1 MYLSETLM
9 DKIEPLSEWETIESK
24 EIFAAPPWIK
34 LFVEQVKL
42 PHGRII
48 DDYHQIQLG
57 DHVAIVAQTEAGK
70 VLMERQYKH
79 GVGKVS
85 LILPGGLI
93 EGEEHPLEAAKRELL
108 EETGYATEQWESLGN
123 FVANANYGCGKIH
136 LFVARNIKQVAEP
149 DSGDLEEM
157 QLVLMSPDEL
167 VDAIRQGELLVMGA
181 VMAIALATHPSVYP
195 HLITVQ
201 EQ

>member
-1 MYLSETLM
+1 MMYLSEKSM
-9 DKIEPLSEWETIESK
+9 DRTEPLLEWETLHSK
-24 EIFAAPPWIK
+24 EAFVAHPWIR
-34 LFVEQVKL
+34 LSVQQVKL
-42 PHGRII
+42 PNGKVV

-57 DHVAIVAQTEAGK
+57 DHVAIVAHTDEGK
-70 VLMERQYKH
+70 ILMERQYKH

-93 EGEEHPLEAAKRELL
+93 EGDEQPLEAAKRELL
-108 EETGYATEQWESLGN
+108 EETGYTTERWESLGN

-136 LFVARNIKQVAEP
+136 LFVARNIRQVAEP

-167 VDAIRQGELLVMGA
+167 VAAIHQGELMVMGA
-181 VMAIALATHPSVYP
+181 VMAIALATNLSIYP
-195 HLITVQ
+195 HLITAQ
-201 EQ
+201 

>member
-1 MYLSETLM
+1 M
-9 DKIEPLSEWETIESK
+9 DRVEPLSEWETIESK
-24 EIFAAPPWIK
+24 GVFSASPWIE
-34 LFVEQVKL
+34 LFVEKVKL
-42 PHGRII
+42 PDGTVI

-57 DHVAIVAQTEAGK
+57 NHVAIVAQTDEGK
-70 VLMERQYKH
+70 ILMERQYKH

-93 EGEEHPLEAAKRELL
+93 EGEEQPLEAAKRELL
-108 EETGYATEQWESLGN
+108 EETGYATEQWENLGN

-157 QLVLMSPDEL
+157 QLVLMPPDEL
-167 VDAIRQGELLVMGA
+167 VAAIRQGELMVMGA
-181 VMAIALATHPSVYP
+181 VMAIALATNLSIYP
-195 HLITVQ
+195 HLITTQ
-201 EQ
+201 

>member
-1 MYLSETLM
+1 MYLSDKLM
-9 DKIEPLSEWETIESK
+9 DRIEPLLDWETIQSK
-24 EIFAAPPWIK
+24 EVFAAPPWIK
-34 LFVEQVKL
+34 LFVQQVKL

-57 DHVAIVAQTEAGK
+57 DHVAIVAQTDEGK
-70 VLMERQYKH
+70 ILMERQYKH

-93 EGEEHPLEAAKRELL
+93 EGEEQPLEAAKRELL
-108 EETGYATEQWESLGN
+108 EETGYATEQWENLGN

-157 QLVLMSPDEL
+157 QLVLMPPDEL
-167 VDAIRQGELLVMGA
+167 VAAIRQGELMVMGA
-181 VMAIALATHPSVYP
+181 VMAIALATNLSIYP
-195 HLITVQ
+195 HLITTQ
-201 EQ
+201 